1 MKAVKWV
8 VLLLLMVLL
17 ITFLVQNIDAI
28 LAATTFEL
36 KLFGLVHISS
46 KPIPLYALILGS
58 IFGGGLTTAIYLGLG
73 NFRLRN
79 SLRSLQRQN
88 SSLQEELKSLR
99 NLPITEAE
107 VPTSQS
113 AETSGSSFA
122 EEVEAAG
129 TR

>member
-58 IFGGGLTTAIYLGLG
+58 IFGGGLMTAIYLGLG

>member
-1 MKAVKWV
+1 MKPVKWV

-17 ITFLVQNIDAI
+17 IAFLVQNIDEI
-28 LAATTFEL
+28 LAATTFEF
-36 KLFGLVHISS
+36 KLFGLVHFSS

-58 IFGGGLTTAIYLGLG
+58 IFGGGLMTAIYLGLG

-107 VPTSQS
+107 VPTSQP
-113 AETSGSSFA
+113 AETPGTDYVERA
-122 EEVEAAG
+122 EEENTG
-129 TR
+129 

>member
-58 IFGGGLTTAIYLGLG
+58 IFGGGLMTAIYLGLG

-99 NLPITEAE
+99 NLPITEPE
-107 VPTSQS
+107 VVTSQPAEISGTSS
-113 AETSGSSFA
+113 AEEG
-122 EEVEAAG
+122 EAAD

>member
-17 ITFLVQNIDAI
+17 ITFLVQNIDEI

-58 IFGGGLTTAIYLGLG
+58 IFGGGLMTAIYLGLG
-73 NFRLRN
+73 NFRLRS

-107 VPTSQS
+107 VVTSQP

-122 EEVEAAG
+122 EEVEAVD

>member
-1 MKAVKWV
+1 M
-8 VLLLLMVLL
+8 
-17 ITFLVQNIDAI
+17 
-28 LAATTFEL
+28 
-36 KLFGLVHISS
+36 HISS

-58 IFGGGLTTAIYLGLG
+58 IFGGGLMTAIYLGLG
-73 NFRLRN
+73 NFRLRS

-107 VPTSQS
+107 VVTSQP

-122 EEVEAAG
+122 EEAEAAD

>member
-58 IFGGGLTTAIYLGLG
+58 IFGGGLMTAIYLGLG

-99 NLPITEAE
+99 NLPITEPE
-107 VPTSQS
+107 VVTSQPAEISGTSS
-113 AETSGSSFA
+113 AEEA
-122 EEVEAAG
+122 EAAD

>member
-1 MKAVKWV
+1 MKPVKWV

-58 IFGGGLTTAIYLGLG
+58 IFGGGLMTAIYLGLG

-107 VPTSQS
+107 VPTSQP

-122 EEVEAAG
+122 EEVEAAD

>member
-58 IFGGGLTTAIYLGLG
+58 IFGGGLMTAIYLGLG

-107 VPTSQS
+107 VPTSQP

-122 EEVEAAG
+122 AEVEAAD